1 MYCLFFPPK
10 ALLDA
15 SVSCHNYTKIWT
27 IQKQYHSSKLNVL
40 KSDFVPVLK
49 NEIIISIEVMKD
61 FESLTVISV
70 ESYCKVL

>member
-1 MYCLFFPPK
+1 M
-10 ALLDA
+10 
-15 SVSCHNYTKIWT
+15 
-27 IQKQYHSSKLNVL
+27 L

>member
-1 MYCLFFPPK
+1 M
-10 ALLDA
+10 
-15 SVSCHNYTKIWT
+15 
-27 IQKQYHSSKLNVL
+27 L

-49 NEIIISIEVMKD
+49 NLIIISIEVMKD

>member
-1 MYCLFFPPK
+1 M
-10 ALLDA
+10 
-15 SVSCHNYTKIWT
+15 
-27 IQKQYHSSKLNVL
+27 L
-40 KSDFVPVLK
+40 KSDFVVPVLK